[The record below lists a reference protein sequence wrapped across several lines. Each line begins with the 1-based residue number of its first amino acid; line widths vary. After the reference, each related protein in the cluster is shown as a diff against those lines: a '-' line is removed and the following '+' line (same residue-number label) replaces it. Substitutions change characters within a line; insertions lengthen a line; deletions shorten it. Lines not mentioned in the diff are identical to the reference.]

1 VRAFLIYLAIAAPIV
16 LMNPHFW
23 ALVGMST
30 SVTPVTYAEA
40 DGSLKPALL
49 GPKAPW
55 PEWAEVPESATL
67 RVSAW
72 FGATP
77 TQAATGYGEIAL
89 SSDPR
94 QALARYAKSLEASGW
109 TVEMTEFETV
119 RPDLPPSKVVMCLID
134 ASIRNEGAAT
144 RHLRASIDLDTR
156 VHSGRLHWFD
166 GPVANKWQPLA
177 DTSAGKCEPRV
188 VEGR

>member
-1 VRAFLIYLAIAAPIV
+1 MRAFLLYLAIVAPIV

-55 PEWAEVPESATL
+55 PAWAEVPETATL
-67 RVSAW
+67 SVKAW

-77 TQAATGYGEIAL
+77 TQPATGFGEIAF

-94 QALARYAKSLEASGW
+94 QALARYARSLEASGW
-109 TVEMTEFETV
+109 AVELKEFETM
-119 RPDLPPSKVVMCLID
+119 RPSFPPSNIVMCLID
-134 ASIRNEGAAT
+134 ASLGTEGEAT
-144 RHLRASIDLDTR
+144 RTLRASVDLDMRSPT
-156 VHSGRLHWFD
+156 GMLHWFD
-166 GPVANKWQPLA
+166 GPVAHKWQPLA
-177 DTSAGKCEPRV
+177 DKSAGKCEPGV
-188 VEGR
+188 AGGR